1 MKSLFVHD
9 IIQSCFESH
18 TFFSPFCSLS
28 VFFPSYWDYSCPD
41 QIKLDTN
48 VYPTYP
54 VPLFCLQSHA
64 GYRPLPTCMSHL
76 RMAQAKEKRNPKSD
90 TITRIGTPPPLHP
103 STPNR
108 KPEARNRT
116 DRQSRT
122 HRQTGSTRPPAPA
135 PNPRPYNDHNDH
147 NEKNDENE
155 NNSRPD
161 GRGITTAP
169 GQAGLRE

>member
-90 TITRIGTPPPLHP
+90 TITRIGTPPPSPPLH
-103 STPNR
+103 S
-108 KPEARNRT
+108 E
-116 DRQSRT
+116 SE
-122 HRQTGSTRPPAPA
+122 TGSPEPDRPTKPDPPTNRIDQTPPRLHRTRDPTTTTTTTTK
-135 PNPRPYNDHNDH
+135 RTT
-147 NEKNDENE
+147 K
-155 NNSRPD
+155 R
-161 GRGITTAP
+161 RTTA
-169 GQAGLRE
+169 GQTDGG